1 MASKQKRFR
10 IIMPVLQFLVGA
22 VATFFLLVGLMNEL
36 DSLILTTALAGAFI
50 NLFISTLSAR
60 RDLYAGLYAAVAF
73 GGAALLLSLL
83 SLGDVIMSANA
94 RPLLFWL
101 LVAIVAVMPGMAGVW
116 GVFMLARR

>member
-1 MASKQKRFR
+1 MNQQKRFR
-10 IIMPVLQFLVGA
+10 IVMPVLQFLIGTL
-22 VATFFLLVGLMNEL
+22 ATFFLLVGLMNEM
-36 DSLILTTALAGAFI
+36 DGLILLVALAGAFI
-50 NLFISTLSAR
+50 NLLISTLSAR
-60 RDLYAGLYAAVAF
+60 RDLYAGLYAALAF

-101 LVAIVAVMPGMAGVW
+101 LVAMVAVVPGMAGVW